1 MRKLRYLDFFAG
13 IGGFHSAF
21 ERVGWECVGFCE
33 IDKFARQSY
42 KAIHNVEG
50 AKEWHDITAVT
61 DEEFATLRGQVDVI
75 AGGFPCQA
83 FSVAGKRGGFEDSR
97 GTLFFEVA
105 RAAKAIK
112 PKYLVLENVKGL
124 LSHDKGNTV
133 DVILRTLNEL
143 GYTVDFEI
151 LNTKFFGVPQN
162 RERIFI
168 VAVRDDLV
176 TQEAWNIAGN
186 GVVAKAKKR
195 FSGAAGVKSFNFFG
209 WASAYDVVGA
219 KLRDVLET
227 EVDAKYYLSEER
239 TANLIEKSAD
249 NPNITQVVA
258 DLNHYSQESLNRIY
272 GVDGQAPTINTMQG
286 GGREPK
292 IAEPSIHA
300 TLTPDRAE
308 KRQNGRRFKDNDE
321 PMFTLTAQDKHGIT
335 EVQSNE
341 QKKTDTV
348 EILRKLWQEVGAEAF
363 EEWAIRSV
371 VSLQSEEILRQN
383 VHEETSGDEK
393 QFEFDRKQQQNECT
407 SENQIYDRN
416 QRLPKMRVN
425 EESGCSSQ
433 GSESI
438 QQFARELAGIVQG
451 LPHQGT
457 QIEKLCDL
465 WEETQGIGLLR
476 KALSEIQKIWRSEL
490 YEKPRYRIRKL
501 TVLECWRLQN
511 FTDEQF
517 YKAKAAGVSDSQL
530 YKQAGNSVTVKVVDV
545 IAHNLAALDA
555 SLR

>member
-1 MRKLRYLDFFAG
+1 MDFFAG

-61 DEEFATLRGQVDVI
+61 DEEFAELHGQVDVI

-143 GYTVDFEI
+143 GYTVDFEV

-176 TQEAWNIAGN
+176 AQEAWDIKGT
-186 GVVAKAKKR
+186 GIVAKAKKR
-195 FSGAAGVKSFNFFG
+195 FSGAGGVKSFNFFG

-227 EVDAKYYLSEER
+227 EVDAKYYLSNEK
-239 TANLIEKSAD
+239 TAKLIDLVGGKVSNHDCIDSRQKSAD
-249 NPNITQVVA
+249 KVRLYSGICPTINASETKDIKKIVEENTVVVA
-258 DLNHYSQESLNRIY
+258 NLNHWGMDIMNRVY
-272 GVDGQAPTINTMQG
+272 GIDGQAPTPHTMQG
-286 GGREPK
+286 GCREPK
-292 IAEPSIHA
+292 IAEPKDGIHVVGDLQLYQYKSLNEVYGIGGVSPALLAMQGGNQEPRILEPAVHA

-335 EVQSNE
+335 TVQYSR
-341 QKKTDTV
+341 KTGIGK
-348 EILRKLWQEVGAEAF
+348 EIDV
-363 EEWAIRSV
+363 SV
-371 VSLQSEEILRQN
+371 CLSASDWRGMN
-383 VHEETSGDEK
+383 
-393 QFEFDRKQQQNECT
+393 
-407 SENQIYDRN
+407 RN
-416 QRLPKMRVN
+416 QAQNTVLEATPK
-425 EESGCSSQ
+425 
-433 GSESI
+433 
-438 QQFARELAGIVQG
+438 
-451 LPHQGT
+451 
-457 QIEKLCDL
+457 
-465 WEETQGIGLLR
+465 
-476 KALSEIQKIWRSEL
+476 
-490 YEKPRYRIRKL
+490 YRIRKL
-501 TVLECWRLQN
+501 TPLECWRLQD

-517 YKAKAAGVSDSQL
+517 AKARAAGVSDSQL
-530 YKQAGNSVTVKVVDV
+530 YKQAGNSVTVKVVEV
-545 IAHNLAALDA
+545 IAHNLTALDA
-555 SLR
+555 QLR

>member
-50 AKEWHDITAVT
+50 AKEWHDITTVT

-143 GYTVDFEI
+143 GYTVDFEV

-176 TQEAWNIAGN
+176 AQEAWNIVGS

-227 EVDAKYYLSEER
+227 EVDAKYYLSDER
-239 TANLIEKSAD
+239 TANLIEKSAT
-249 NPNITQVVA
+249 NQSITQVVA
-258 DLNHYSQESLNRIY
+258 DLNHYSQESLNRVY
-272 GVDGQAPTINTMQG
+272 GIDGQAPTINTMQG
-286 GGREPK
+286 GGREP
-292 IAEPSIHA
+292 
-300 TLTPDRAE
+300 
-308 KRQNGRRFKDNDE
+308 
-321 PMFTLTAQDKHGIT
+321 MFTLTAQDKHG
-335 EVQSNE
+335 VMFA
-341 QKKTDTV
+341 K
-348 EILRKLWQEVGAEAF
+348 QEVL
-363 EEWAIRSV
+363 AIAKKRRPNDEIGI
-371 VSLQSEEILRQN
+371 SLKENGDIRP
-383 VHEETSGDEK
+383 HRMDKRKSG
-393 QFEFDRKQQQNECT
+393 
-407 SENQIYDRN
+407 
-416 QRLPKMRVN
+416 
-425 EESGCSSQ
+425 
-433 GSESI
+433 
-438 QQFARELAGIVQG
+438 
-451 LPHQGT
+451 
-457 QIEKLCDL
+457 
-465 WEETQGIGLLR
+465 
-476 KALSEIQKIWRSEL
+476 LSEINVNHENNTAFTVTTSHAPKIYGSSTN
-490 YEKPRYRIRKL
+490 YRIRKL
-501 TVLECWRLQN
+501 TPLETWRLQD

-517 YKAKAAGVSDSQL
+517 AKARAAGVSDSQL
-530 YKQAGNSVTVKVVDV
+530 YKQAGNSVTVKVVEV

-555 SLR
+555 QLR